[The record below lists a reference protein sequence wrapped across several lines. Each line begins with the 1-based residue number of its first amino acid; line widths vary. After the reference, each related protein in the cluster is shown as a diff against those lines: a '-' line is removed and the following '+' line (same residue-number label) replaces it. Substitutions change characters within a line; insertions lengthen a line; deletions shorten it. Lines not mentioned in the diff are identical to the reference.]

1 MLNLLRSIFP
11 FGSGDYMAGG
21 DREVR
26 ELYGPGACVAYIRLR
41 GRSLLKRVEGEQYGW
56 VKRVI

>member
-1 MLNLLRSIFP
+1 
-11 FGSGDYMAGG
+11 MAGG

-26 ELYGPGACVAYIRLR
+26 ELYGPGACVAYIWLR

-56 VKRVI
+56 VKRGATNRDTVSTSTYCK